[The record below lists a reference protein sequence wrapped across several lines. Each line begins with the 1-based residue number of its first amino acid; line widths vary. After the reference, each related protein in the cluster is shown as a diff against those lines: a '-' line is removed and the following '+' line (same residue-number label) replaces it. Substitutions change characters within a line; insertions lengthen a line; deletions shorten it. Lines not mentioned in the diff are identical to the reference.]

1 MKPMIPNRLRRLAR
15 CSPSNQRVRTQTTKG
30 FVEMTPSWKSM
41 QRTCDFAILP
51 TMTWMPLR
59 GIHMPTKPTTILR
72 CFIDIKKEELEKLY

>member
-1 MKPMIPNRLRRLAR
+1 
-15 CSPSNQRVRTQTTKG
+15 
-30 FVEMTPSWKSM
+30 MTPSWKSM

-59 GIHMPTKPTTILR
+59 GIHIPTKPTTILR